1 MDYRKHEGSIIK
13 KLLKIIEKVPQLR
26 EVARR
31 TIQKLQAE
39 LDRKF
44 KGIKTQI
51 FQKEELI

>member
-44 KGIKTQI
+44 KGIKT
-51 FQKEELI
+51 